1 MRNACIALLGFLS
14 RLTVAASSGAAL
26 TVVLYAFIQHF
37 FPDPTERPRG
47 SLANLEMRQD
57 LAKPPQDR
65 AGRPIPPLADISD
78 SSAQTNAGI
87 RWNGQ
92 ASEERRE
99 PVSTGLRRKTARE
112 EEQALPSSAAAD
124 RTPAPQDHELSGVAP
139 TKEQQP
145 KFRAT
150 TLQNSRE
157 ELSAITMAVA
167 ADTPPDRKAIELAEP
182 GSSSPAITAHPRA
195 DGLSEQQPVPP
206 IGLHI
211 SIHYRRDS
219 SAARMDAQRVASWLV
234 SSSFGT
240 PRLLT
245 TEHPVAAPVIRYF
258 FSQDAAGAALVVRT
272 LGSRDQSWRVEDCR
286 SWRRK
291 PPAGTIEVWPHA

>member
-1 MRNACIALLGFLS
+1 MRNACRSLLGFLS
-14 RLTVAASSGAAL
+14 RLTIAASSGAVL
-26 TVVLYAFIQHF
+26 TVVLYALIQHF

-47 SLANLEMRQD
+47 SSANLEMRQD

-78 SSAQTNAGI
+78 SPAQTNAGI

-99 PVSTGLRRKTARE
+99 PVSTGLGRKTARE
-112 EEQALPSSAAAD
+112 EEQAQPASAAAD
-124 RTPAPQDHELSGVAP
+124 RTPAQQDHGLPGVVP

-150 TLQNSRE
+150 LQNSRDE
-157 ELSAITMAVA
+157 QSVFTMVVA
-167 ADTPPDRKAIELAEP
+167 ADTPPDRKAIEPAEP

-195 DGLSEQQPVPP
+195 EEQAEQRPVPP

-219 SAARMDAQRVASWLV
+219 SAARMDAQRLASWLV

-245 TEHPVAAPVIRYF
+245 TEHPVAAPVVRYF

>member
-26 TVVLYAFIQHF
+26 TVALYALIQQF
-37 FPDPTERPRG
+37 FPDPTERPKG
-47 SLANLEMRQD
+47 SLNLEIRQD

-65 AGRPIPPLADISD
+65 AGRPIPPSADISD

-87 RWNGQ
+87 PLYSQ

-99 PVSTGLRRKTARE
+99 PVSTGLGWKTARE
-112 EEQALPSSAAAD
+112 EERALPPSAVAG
-124 RTPAPQDHELSGVAP
+124 RTPTPQDHELSGVAP

-145 KFRAT
+145 TGRAS
-150 TLQNSRE
+150 TLQNSRD
-157 ELSAITMAVA
+157 ELSGITVAVA
-167 ADTPPDRKAIELAEP
+167 ADIPPDRRAIEPAQP
-182 GSSSPAITAHPRA
+182 GSFSPAITAHPRA
-195 DGLSEQQPVPP
+195 EEQIQQQPVPP
-206 IGLHI
+206 IGLHVL
-211 SIHYRRDS
+211 IHYRRDS
-219 SAARMDAQRVASWLV
+219 SAARMDAQRLASWLV

-240 PRLLT
+240 PRLVT
-245 TEHPVAAPVIRYF
+245 TEHPVAAPVVRYF
-258 FSQDAAGAALVVRT
+258 FSQDAAGAALLVRT

-286 SWRRK
+286 GWRRK